1 MNEPSF
7 FSVGESA
14 ICAGFGNVI
23 SEKINQKIVDL
34 AGQINNIPLAGMIE
48 IVPAFSSLT
57 LFYDPLIVKK
67 AFPEF
72 PTAFE
77 AAKFYLEK
85 ALQNLPEN
93 EKSEPRNIEIAF
105 DASEEFALDLEF
117 IAETKNLSKT
127 EIIEIFTSK
136 IYRVFMLGFLPGFA
150 YLGEVDDRIVVPRKE
165 SPRVRVPKGSVGIAG
180 NQTGIY
186 PFDSPGGWQIIGR
199 TETEMFTPNEE
210 HPTFLSAGDSVR
222 FIAK

>member
-1 MNEPSF
+1 MNKPRF
-7 FSVGESA
+7 FSVSESA
-14 ICAGFGNVI
+14 ICVSFENRI
-23 SEKINQKIVDL
+23 SEKINQKVFSL
-34 AGQINNIPLAGMIE
+34 AEYIKKNPLAGMIE

-57 LFYDPLIVKK
+57 LFYDPVIIKK
-67 AFPEF
+67 TFSNF

-77 AAKFYLEK
+77 AVQFYLQK
-85 ALQNLPEN
+85 ALQNL
-93 EKSEPRNIEIAF
+93 SETERKNVREIEIIF
-105 DASEEFALDLEF
+105 DASDDFALDLKF
-117 IAETKNLSKT
+117 ISETKNLSKA

-150 YLGEVDDRIVVPRKE
+150 YMGEVDERIAISRKE
-165 SPRVRVPKGSVGIAG
+165 TPRLKVPQGSVGIAG

-186 PFDSPGGWQIIGR
+186 PFDSPGGWQIIGK

-210 HPTFLSAGDSVR
+210 SPTFLKAGDLVK